1 MRLKTFLFLLIAF
14 TPLVCGAQNLRAKAD
29 AKGRYG
35 YFDNDGNEVIKCQYD
50 EAGPFIDGVAK
61 VIKAGRFGLIDAS
74 GKYVGKGPYS
84 AMEEYM
90 ADGVPCYLIAVGGA
104 PAKPG
109 GKGDAGVPPRF
120 RGSSATPIV
129 GARWGII
136 DTKGETIIAPEYD
149 LISSPIDGVI
159 YVILKG
165 KTGFYSTSLTPIVE
179 PTYSYMGS
187 FGEGNSTWINVGGKF
202 KGDMISGGKYGII
215 DKNGN
220 VLLQPGYESIDA
232 FGTSSNELFSSAK
245 PAYPKLKPFDSFA
258 EGNDGYLWFAQK
270 GISKPGIIS
279 TDGTILVPQGSYDE
293 VYKPTDGMAKIV
305 HYVDKKGRLVRYGF
319 FNLETGKETY
329 TDGDYKFYP
338 FSDGVSRAVKTDN
351 SILYFV
357 DKNFNEISGR
367 FDQAWDFYDGYA
379 VVGRNKKYGVINN
392 KGQETVPLEYGN
404 MKVNISEGKL
414 GAQNDEKKWGL
425 IDVNNNT
432 LIPFE
437 YDNIGKT
444 KDSHV
449 SVKRGSYWGVV
460 NMNNELILPFNFI
473 DFFTPEQ
480 YPTDY
485 FWVQQADSL
494 WYFYDMAKSEIT
506 FPAIGN
512 GYKYTSRFEDRDYSI
527 VGSYYSSTVP
537 QQWGAVRKDGTY
549 IVPIDAGIYSRKGV
563 EDALDYLKRSG
574 QKDLQ
579 GVTLKRYVM
588 RLDDKCNKYSINDK
602 VSEDHWDY

>member
-1 MRLKTFLFLLIAF
+1 MRLKTFILLLSVF
-14 TPLVCGAQNLRAKAD
+14 VPLVSGAQSLRAKAD

-35 YFDNDGNEVIKCQYD
+35 YFDNDDKEVIKCQFD
-50 EAGPFIDGVAK
+50 EAGPFINGVAK
-61 VIKAGRFGLIDAS
+61 VVKGGSFGLIDTN

-90 ADGVPCYLIAVGGA
+90 ADGVAYYLIAVGGA

-109 GKGDAGVPPRF
+109 KKRDAGAPPRF
-120 RGSSATPIV
+120 RGSSASPIE

-149 LISSPIDGVI
+149 LISNPIDDVI

-165 KTGFYSTSLTPIVE
+165 KTGFYSTSLKPIVE
-179 PTYSYMGS
+179 PTYTYMGS
-187 FGEGNSTWINVGGKF
+187 FGEGTTTWVNIGGKF
-202 KGDMISGGKYGII
+202 KGNMISGGKYGIVDI
-215 DKNGN
+215 SGKM
-220 VLLQPGYESIDA
+220 LLPAEYESIAA
-232 FGTSSNELFSSAK
+232 FEPSSDELFSSAK
-245 PAYPKLKPFDSFA
+245 PAYPKLKPFDSFS
-258 EGNDGYLWFAQK
+258 EDDDSYLWFAQK
-270 GISKPGIIS
+270 GISKPGIVS
-279 TDGTILVPQGSYDE
+279 TKGTILVPQGKYDE
-293 VYKPTDGMAKIV
+293 VYKPTDGMAKV
-305 HYVDKKGRLVRYGF
+305 VSYVDKNGKIVRYGF
-319 FNLETGKETY
+319 FNLETGVETF

-367 FDQAWDFYDGYA
+367 FDKAWDFYDGYA
-379 VVGRNKKYGVINN
+379 VVGRNKKFGVINN

-404 MKVNISEGKL
+404 LKINIYEGKL

-425 IDVNNNT
+425 IDVNNNM

-449 SVKRGSYWGVV
+449 SVKRGDYWSVV
-460 NMNNELILPFNFI
+460 NMNNELMFPFKFI
-473 DFFTPEQ
+473 DFITPEQ

-485 FWVQQADSL
+485 IWVQESDSL
-494 WYFYDMAKSEIT
+494 WYFYDMAQANVT
-506 FPAIGN
+506 FPSIGN
-512 GYKYTSRFEDRDYSI
+512 GYKYTAKFEDCEYAI
-527 VGSYYSSTVP
+527 VGSNYSETMP
-537 QQWGAVRKDGTY
+537 QKWGAVRKDGSY
-549 IVPIDAGIYSRKGV
+549 VVPIDAGIFSRKGV
-563 EDALDYLKRSG
+563 EEALDYLKRNG
-574 QKDLQ
+574 QKELQ

-588 RLDDKCNKYSINDK
+588 RLTGNCNKYSINDT
-602 VSEDHWDY
+602 VSEEHWDY